1 MFGLFKKKGIDD
13 YERELANPSPEK
25 RMKAARSLGGVK
37 EFRAVELLISALRDN
52 ASEVREAA
60 AKALGR
66 LQNSDAV
73 QPLARTL
80 DDSDNRVRLAAGA
93 SLMQLGDPRGLEP
106 MLRTL
111 NDPDEKDPNETV
123 ALSIFEM
130 NNGVEL
136 VVRTLKE
143 HSDEEVRRLAAL
155 VLTCTGTDEPLAAEA
170 LTRAGKEDTAAE
182 VRKVAADA
190 LQLIGEVEG
199 RGHREAFCLRCRS
212 NQRIRDA
219 QAVTLMNG
227 RPATVG
233 VCPVHGTRV
242 FRLGK
247 G

>member
-1 MFGLFKKKGIDD
+1 MGKI
-13 YERELANPSPEK
+13 
-25 RMKAARSLGGVK
+25 K
-37 EFRAVELLISALRDN
+37 EPWAVQLLVSALRDD

-66 LQNSDAV
+66 LQNADAV

-106 MLRTL
+106 MLRAL

-143 HSDEEVRRLAAL
+143 HADEEVRRLAAL
-155 VLTCTGTDEPLAAEA
+155 VLTCVGADEPLATEA
-170 LTRAGKEDTAAE
+170 LTRADKEDTAAE
-182 VRKVAADA
+182 VRTVAADA
-190 LQLIGEVEG
+190 LGLIGEVEG
-199 RGHREAFCLRCRS
+199 RKHREAFCLRCHS
-212 NQRIRDA
+212 NHKIGDA
-219 QAVTLMNG
+219 REVTLMNG
-227 RPATVG
+227 RPATIG

>member
-13 YERELANPSPEK
+13 YERELANPSPGK
-25 RMKAARSLGGVK
+25 RKGAADGLGKVK
-37 EFRAVELLISALRDN
+37 EPWAVQLLISALRDD

-66 LQNSDAV
+66 LQNADAV
-73 QPLARTL
+73 QPLARIL
-80 DDSDNRVRLAAGA
+80 DDTDNRVRLAAGV

-106 MLRTL
+106 MLRVL

-123 ALSIFEM
+123 ALGILEKDD
-130 NNGVEL
+130 GVEL
-136 VVRTLKE
+136 LTRTLKE

-155 VLTCTGTDEPLAAEA
+155 VLTCAGDPIAVAA

-190 LQLIGEVEG
+190 LGLIGEVEG
-199 RGHREAFCLRCRS
+199 RGHREAFCLRCRL
-212 NQRIRDA
+212 NQKIRDPA
-219 QAVTLMNG
+219 AVTLMNG
-227 RPATVG
+227 HPATVG
-233 VCPVHGTRV
+233 TCPVHGTRV